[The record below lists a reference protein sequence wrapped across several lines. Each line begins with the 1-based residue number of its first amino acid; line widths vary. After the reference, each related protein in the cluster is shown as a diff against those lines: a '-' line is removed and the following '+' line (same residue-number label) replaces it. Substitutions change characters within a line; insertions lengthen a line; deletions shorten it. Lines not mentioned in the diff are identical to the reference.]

1 MDDDI
6 GEEELIAMLYDDDA
20 EEDTAAEKQ
29 QAAVEDAA
37 QIEVSAQLHRQ
48 IHAHTIPA
56 ALVQQHI
63 PAALTPTARAQELG
77 TKLAAKT
84 AQCEQLQAQVDDLS
98 QQVQQSEPPANLM
111 LTPLCGVRRLKSWRG

>member
-6 GEEELIAMLYDDDA
+6 GEEELIAMLYDDA

-48 IHAHTIPA
+48 IHAHAIPA
-56 ALVQQHI
+56 ALVQQH
-63 PAALTPTARAQELG
+63 TPQR
-77 TKLAAKT
+77 
-84 AQCEQLQAQVDDLS
+84 
-98 QQVQQSEPPANLM
+98 
-111 LTPLCGVRRLKSWRG
+111 